1 MKWSRVFCSL
11 HTFNIPFINEWNK
24 GNSSCQMDKQ
34 SQTDCKVLDKTCS
47 RTWFIAKGVEL

>member
-24 GNSSCQMDKQ
+24 GNSSCQTDKQ

-47 RTWFIAKGVEL
+47 RTRFIAKGVEL